1 MRKID
6 KILEHK
12 DYIQNLIDN
21 GVSLKNI
28 SEIYGYSRS
37 NVLKNILIRNGFE
50 IKDKNGNLIKYE
62 PVILKCKYCG
72 KIFDTKQ
79 KLAGHVTMCKE
90 NPNYE
95 KHLTNLSH
103 ARCNVKNHKRYD
115 INSIHETYF
124 CKFCGKEIH
133 SKGAHV
139 VHENACMLNPNR
151 KPHPNGDRTY
161 KNGRVA
167 WNKGKTALT
176 DERIMN
182 ATFKRK
188 KSIEDGLYIPKGIP
202 HTPESKLKL
211 RKKMI
216 AYIKKNGNGKFG
228 QHHSKKGCD
237 YIDKLNEEKQWNLQ
251 HALNGGEYEVCG
263 YFLDGYDKELNIAF
277 EYDEPKHYKDV
288 YNNILNDRDV
298 IRQKEIINFLKCEFY
313 RYNEKL
319 NFLYKV

>member
-6 KILEHK
+6 KILEDK
-12 DYIQNLIDN
+12 DYVQSLINN
-21 GVSLKNI
+21 GVSFKNI

-37 NVLKNILIRNGFE
+37 NILKKILIRNGFE

-72 KIFDTKQ
+72 KIFETKQ

-90 NPNYE
+90 NPNYK

-103 ARCNVKNHKRYD
+103 ARSKVKNHKRYD
-115 INSIHETYF
+115 INSIHETFY

-133 SKGAHV
+133 NKGACV
-139 VHENACMLNPNR
+139 VHENACKLNPNR

-161 KNGRVA
+161 KDGRVA
-167 WNKGKTALT
+167 WNKGKTILT
-176 DERIMN
+176 DERILKSRKTLKERIKN
-182 ATFKRK
+182 GEVVFK
-188 KSIEDGLYIPKGIP
+188 GTP
-202 HTPESKLKL
+202 HTEETKMVL
-211 RKKMI
+211 RQKMI

-237 YIDKLNEEKQWNLQ
+237 YIDKLNKEKHWNLQ

-263 YFLDGYDKELNIAF
+263 YFLDGYDKKKNIAF
-277 EYDEPKHYKDV
+277 EYDEPKHYSNV
-288 YNNILNDRDV
+288 YENVLSERDIVRQNIIKEHLNCR
-298 IRQKEIINFLKCEFY
+298 FF

-319 NFLYKV
+319 DLLYEI

>member
-6 KILEHK
+6 KILEDK

-28 SEIYGYSRS
+28 SERYGYSRS
-37 NVLKNILIRNGFE
+37 DKLKKLLIKNGFE
-50 IKDKNGNLIKYE
+50 IKDKNGNIIKCE

-72 KIFDTKQ
+72 KIFETKQ
-79 KLAGHVTMCKE
+79 KLAGHVTTCQQ
-90 NPNYE
+90 NPNYI
-95 KHLTNLSH
+95 KNIKNLEVGRKIH
-103 ARCNVKNHKRYD
+103 QKNQKENKQTFY
-115 INSIHETYF
+115 
-124 CKFCGKEIH
+124 CKFCGKEMYN
-133 SKGAHV
+133 KGAHV

-182 ATFKRK
+182 ATIKRK
-188 KSIEDGLYIPKGIP
+188 KSIEDGLYIPKGVS

-228 QHHSKKGCD
+228 QHHSKRGCD
-237 YIDKLNEEKQWNLQ
+237 YIDKLNEEKHWNLQ

-288 YNNILNDRDV
+288 YNNILSDRDV